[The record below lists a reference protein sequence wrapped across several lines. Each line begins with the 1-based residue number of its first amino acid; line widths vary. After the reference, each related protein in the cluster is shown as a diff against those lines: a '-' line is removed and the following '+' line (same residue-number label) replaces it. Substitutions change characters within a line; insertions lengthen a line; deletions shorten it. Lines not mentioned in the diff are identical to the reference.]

1 MRRVGRGCYWRVGW
15 HSESQIVKTEKGR
28 TPHTHAHTESEWPA
42 WNGDSSHQTAMA
54 GGEQGAWDCQTWLSR
69 SSLSNMSTKSPSPLS
84 TQFPRPLPPLPTP
97 LPTPLSRFNMINSY
111 LNSGPSHMDPHL
123 LGRKECI
130 GALCCAQEPSLPI
143 QSSRIFPLKVLK
155 AIYPL
160 SLQISSFNSF
170 NLHS

>member
-15 HSESQIVKTEKGR
+15 HSESQIVKTEKGS
-28 TPHTHAHTESEWPA
+28 TPHTHAHTESERPA
-42 WNGDSSHQTAMA
+42 WNGDSSHQTATV
-54 GGEQGAWDCQTWLSR
+54 GGEQGPGTVKPGWTGA
-69 SSLSNMSTKSPSPLS
+69 LSNMSTKSLSPSS
-84 TQFPRPLPPLPTP
+84 TQFSRPLPPLPTP
-97 LPTPLSRFNMINSY
+97 LPTLLSRFNMINSY
-111 LNSGPSHMDPHL
+111 LNSGPSHMHPHL

-130 GALCCAQEPSLPI
+130 GTLWCAQEPSLPI